1 MRFNGWQRLLIV
13 LSVVYLIPVAFVVV
27 AVWPTNETTWHRDEF
42 LGRMPAEY
50 RAQVK
55 AAYRTK
61 WDWKEAGGPA
71 DPAIE
76 IYSPIAEDAPNLPP
90 PPDTAFG
97 GNIGFENRA
106 VLQLLVQKGVGGVDR
121 RVARAYWTVVE
132 QETRAAR
139 ISIVGWAILLWAA
152 PCALLY
158 WSGWAVAWIR
168 RGFRRKVV

>member
-1 MRFNGWQRLLIV
+1 MRFNGWQRLWVVI
-13 LSVVYLIPVAFVVV
+13 SVAYLIPVAFVVV

-42 LGRMPAEY
+42 IDRMPAEY

-76 IYSPIAEDAPNLPP
+76 IYSPIAEDAPNRSIPP

-106 VLQLLVQKGVGGVDR
+106 VLQLLVQKGAGGVDR
-121 RVARAYWTVVE
+121 RVARAYWAVVE
-132 QETRAAR
+132 AETRTAR
-139 ISIVGWAILLWAA
+139 ISTLAWAILLWAT

-158 WSGWAVAWIR
+158 LSGWAVAWIR
-168 RGFRRKVV
+168 RGFR